1 MARGRV
7 KRFSDE
13 KGRGSIEVEGSG
25 EEVFVHFTG
34 IIGDGFRLLRKGDE
48 VEFEIVPYKRGKRM
62 ASEVVVIAGRP
73 EGTH

>member
-62 ASEVVVIAGRP
+62 ASEVVVIAGRT